1 MGVMAEGAGQFHLRR
16 VLSVSATGVPVLDG
30 TNARLVVTGRFGE
43 GDVGRLAVCQSA
55 AEDEGPMV
63 VVLGVVADVEAEEG
77 PLRLGRGEAMLE
89 LHADGRVRLRGSDV
103 AVDATGALRMVAAR
117 IDLN

>member
-1 MGVMAEGAGQFHLRR
+1 MTEGAGQFQLRR
-16 VLSVSATGVPVLDG
+16 VLSVLATGAPVLEG

-43 GDVGRLAVCQSA
+43 ADVGRLAVCQSVE
-55 AEDEGPMV
+55 EDQGPLV
-63 VVLGVVADVEAEEG
+63 VVLGVVAEVEAEEG
-77 PLRLGRGEAMLE
+77 PLRLGKGEAMLE

-103 AVDATGALRMVAAR
+103 AVDATGAVRMAAAR